1 MNGEKMQRLYGFVY
15 LIYLREFINANE
27 DVYKVGCCENI
38 ERRKSQYP
46 KGSILLFTRFTTN
59 FLEIET
65 KIKESFRKKYI
76 IRRDLG
82 TEYFEEDHHDMID
95 DMYNIVKQI
104 NTYRKNEF
112 KKEIIQKKEFFNLY
126 EDFIKVNLK
135 LVSDKKSRIKRSD
148 INEYCLTWIHKHPI
162 YKNPQKY
169 SRELLHKTY
178 FTLLGKQITSCEWP

>member
-1 MNGEKMQRLYGFVY
+1 
-15 LIYLREFINANE
+15 
-27 DVYKVGCCENI
+27 
-38 ERRKSQYP
+38 
-46 KGSILLFTRFTTN
+46 
-59 FLEIET
+59 
-65 KIKESFRKKYI
+65 
-76 IRRDLG
+76 
-82 TEYFEEDHHDMID
+82 MID

-162 YKNPQKY
+162 YKNHINDFDKKILKQKIE
-169 SRELLHKTY
+169 SKFEQMNEKLH
-178 FTLLGKQITSCEWP
+178 LPGGKVNKGWMFIKFNNDDCNM